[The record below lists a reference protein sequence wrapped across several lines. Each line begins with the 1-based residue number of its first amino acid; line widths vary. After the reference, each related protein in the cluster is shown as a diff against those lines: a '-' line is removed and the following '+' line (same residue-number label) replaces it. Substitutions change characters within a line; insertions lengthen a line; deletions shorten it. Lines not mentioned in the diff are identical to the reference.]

1 MLASDNNKRIAKN
14 TLLLY
19 IRMIVTTLVSLFTA
33 RLTLQLLGVE
43 DYGINNVVGGIVGF
57 VGIVTGTMTSASQ
70 RFLAYHLG
78 NNDMVQFKNTFCMLM
93 NMFALFCLLVIMILE
108 LIAPF
113 LLHEL
118 LVIPEDRIYA
128 ASWVYQFSLMSF
140 CLSTMLIP
148 YSAAIVSHEKMGI
161 YAYFTFVDV
170 FMKLMVVYAL
180 YVTPF
185 DRLITIGGLSVV
197 SMFIVFLINYLYCR
211 IKLSGCTYCFFW
223 KSSLFKEVASFAGW
237 NLWGSTTTVMNHQ
250 GQAVL
255 LNMFFGPVVN
265 TAKAI
270 ADKINQVIY
279 SFCQNFF
286 MAMNPQIIKSYAS
299 GNVDYTRSLVLNSSK
314 FSFLLYSLIAIPVI
328 FNMED
333 LLSLWLGADQVSDDM
348 VLFSQLILVL
358 SFTNNLESPITQVVR
373 ATGDIRKYQV
383 VIGCQTLLFL
393 PVTYVA
399 FKWFGAPAYF
409 SMIILCAIY
418 VVALFFRF
426 SFLKK
431 ILKIEFR
438 TYWRKVI
445 FPLLLVLIFSGGI
458 LWAIHL
464 LNWCDLCLRLLRI
477 VIDLFAVC
485 LIILFIGVSKKE
497 RLSIAKVLEKYIKT
511 RK

>member
-93 NMFALFCLLVIMILE
+93 NMFALFCLLVVVILE

-113 LLHEL
+113 LLNKL
-118 LVIPEDRIYA
+118 LVIPADRIYA
-128 ASWVYQFSLMSF
+128 ASWVYQFSLINF

-170 FMKLMVVYAL
+170 AMKLLVVYAL

-197 SMFIVFLINYLYCR
+197 SMLIVFLINYLYCR
-211 IKLSGCTYCFFW
+211 IRFSGCTYSFFW
-223 KSSLFKEVASFAGW
+223 NPSLFKEVASFAGW
-237 NLWGSTTTVMNHQ
+237 NLFGSTTTVMNHQ

-265 TAKAI
+265 AAKAI

-299 GNVDYTRSLVLNSSK
+299 GNIDYTRSLVLNSSK
-314 FSFLLYSLIAIPVI
+314 FSFLLYSLIAMPVI

-333 LLSLWLGADQVSDDM
+333 LLSLWLGANQVSNDM
-348 VLFSQLILVL
+348 LLFSQLILAL

-373 ATGDIRKYQV
+373 ATGDIKKYQI

-393 PVTYVA
+393 PITYVA
-399 FKWFGAPAYF
+399 FKCGTPAYF
-409 SMIILCAIY
+409 SMIILCVIY
-418 VVALFFRF
+418 IVALFFRF

-431 ILKIEFR
+431 ILKIGFQ

-445 FPLLLVLIFSGGI
+445 LPLILVLILSGVV
-458 LWAIHL
+458 LYAIHL
-464 LNWCDLCLRLLRI
+464 LNCCNLYLRLLRI
-477 VIDLFAVC
+477 VLDFFAVC
-485 LIILFIGVSKKE
+485 LIILFIGISKKE
-497 RLSIAKVLEKYIKT
+497 RLSMAKVLVRHIKN
-511 RK
+511 K